1 MYPAPGIHIDT
12 VPINCMVKFQSS
24 TAQYEDTSSVPRVW
38 SCFFWGHVQLIQ
50 VVLVLD
56 IMLKMQNKKTDHQQ
70 AVHCNEHT
78 VDTSNMWERPPPTR
92 SSIYSISHPRTR
104 YAFGE
109 WLYPAPHVAR
119 ARRQPAPR
127 SIVAKSAKFP
137 WVHFFLWQNIHEFY
151 GSRCGS
157 HLCSSKW
164 INTSQN

>member
-78 VDTSNMWERPPPTR
+78 VDTSNM
-92 SSIYSISHPRTR
+92 
-104 YAFGE
+104 
-109 WLYPAPHVAR
+109 
-119 ARRQPAPR
+119 
-127 SIVAKSAKFP
+127 
-137 WVHFFLWQNIHEFY
+137 
-151 GSRCGS
+151 
-157 HLCSSKW
+157 
-164 INTSQN
+164 